1 MSSILSGP
9 MNGVNKVTDDTKSLF
24 QSQPKMMKR
33 TDQHNEDLAHFET
46 MLSTMNLGPAIC
58 DKIPKINL
66 APVNLLME
74 AQEEAKNETASESK
88 EDDKA
93 SVYDIDS
100 SPYEM
105 SEKEKAAGKKVVL
118 CCCC

>member
-9 MNGVNKVTDDTKSLF
+9 MDVVNKVTDDTKSLF

-88 EDDKA
+88 EDDKD
-93 SVYDIDS
+93 SEYDIDS

-105 SEKEKAAGKKVVL
+105 SEREKAAGKKVVL

>member
-9 MNGVNKVTDDTKSLF
+9 MDVVNKVTDDTKSLF

-74 AQEEAKNETASESK
+74 AQEEAKNETVSKSKSTIRIASMTSIRHPTNCLK
-88 EDDKA
+88 R
-93 SVYDIDS
+93 
-100 SPYEM
+100 
-105 SEKEKAAGKKVVL
+105 KKRRRK
-118 CCCC
+118 

>member
-9 MNGVNKVTDDTKSLF
+9 MDVVNKVTDDTKSLF
-24 QSQPKMMKR
+24 QSQPKMTKR
-33 TDQHNEDLAHFET
+33 SDQYKEDLDHFEM
-46 MLSTMNLGPAIC
+46 MLSIMNLGPGIC
-58 DKIPKINL
+58 DKISKINL
-66 APVNLLME
+66 APVNSLME

-88 EDDKA
+88 EDDKD
-93 SVYDIDS
+93 SEYDIDS

-105 SEKEKAAGKKVVL
+105 SEREKAAGKKVVL